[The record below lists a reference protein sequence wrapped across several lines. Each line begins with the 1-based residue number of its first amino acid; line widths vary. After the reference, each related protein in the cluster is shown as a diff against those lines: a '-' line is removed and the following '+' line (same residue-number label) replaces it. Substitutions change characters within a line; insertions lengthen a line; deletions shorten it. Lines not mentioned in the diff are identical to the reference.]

1 MPNNKLIL
9 RSVNSPWVSPFN
21 DITTGSVLSWADVDN
36 NFIYLKGEIIHS
48 GYTSGNSLILEKIN
62 GSTINLDLEQF
73 GDEGNRWYVPTNK
86 VVEVPSDYQSF
97 IYGDLYL
104 EGLVKLNDNSQLVVL
119 NGDIIMNGGSISGNG
134 TTLLVDLPM
143 FDTKLVNGYF
153 DSGIL
158 SLVDNAGNII
168 TVSGI
173 SSTDIFITGGTYN
186 QSNGIATFTNNT
198 GGTFNVNGFYTGGTE
213 IFITG
218 GTYNQS
224 NGIATFTNNTG
235 GTFNVNG
242 FYTGGTEIFITGGT
256 YNQSNGIATFTN
268 NTGGTFNVN
277 GFLTGYTNYYTTG
290 ATLVGSVAYFD
301 RTDSLSA
308 YTLDLSSID
317 FTGNTSGNCIG
328 DIWVSNLY
336 GCSPIT
342 IHDSIQSSV
351 STASGD
357 YSFAFGSGTTAS
369 GALSHA
375 EGYQTTASG
384 VISHAEGRNTIASGD
399 SSHAEGTGTI
409 AGKYSHAE
417 GSSTTAIGQASHAEG
432 SQTTASG
439 VISHAE
445 GRNTIASGQ
454 TAHAEGTGTIAGN
467 YVSHAEGHYTK
478 AMGNNS
484 HAEGAN
490 TTASGTVSHAEGGG
504 TIVSGSYSHGEGY
517 YTVASGASSH
527 SEGSNTTAGGSYSH
541 SEGYYTKA
549 LGNFGSHAEGFY
561 TTANGNGSH
570 TEGSGTTASGKYSH
584 AEGGN
589 TTASG
594 DYSHAGGINT
604 IASTNTSFIH
614 STNSRVTG
622 ARSAVLG
629 GQNITGSTADTV
641 YVPNLNINT
650 APANDDSLTQV
661 LVRATD
667 GAVKY
672 RTIPMPTTYGLHA
685 QTGDSVSVSATTV
698 ETTIL
703 NGGVGT
709 LTVPANTLTPG
720 DSFLAS
726 LGGIV
731 SAKPNDDLT
740 IRIKAGSVE
749 LTSSGPISMPNIVN
763 RVWQMNITFTVRKIG
778 VATVASIV
786 SLGDFI
792 YSDSSGVQNGFG
804 FNTVNTTTF
813 DTTISN
819 TLNITA
825 EWSSASSDNSIY
837 SDVFVL
843 TKTY

>member
-173 SSTDIFITGGTYN
+173 SATD
-186 QSNGIATFTNNT
+186 
-198 GGTFNVNGFYTGGTE
+198 

-384 VISHAEGRNTIASGD
+384 VISHAEGRNTIASG
-399 SSHAEGTGTI
+399 
-409 AGKYSHAE
+409 
-417 GSSTTAIGQASHAEG
+417 
-432 SQTTASG
+432 
-439 VISHAE
+439 
-445 GRNTIASGQ
+445 Q

-527 SEGSNTTAGGSYSH
+527 SEGSNTTASGSYSH
-541 SEGYYTKA
+541 SEGYFTKA

>member
-1 MPNNKLIL
+1 MAFRTKLDYSDNRQLTQRERTSTIL
-9 RSVNSPWVSPFN
+9 SGTTVFGVPFSAL
-21 DITTGSVLSWADVDN
+21 TTGPDLS
-36 NFIYLKGEIIHS
+36 
-48 GYTSGNSLILEKIN
+48 YTAQTSQFFGVSSTYSGNSATTVFTWGIPNVSIIDPYISALTPSNSGVSQNI
-62 GSTINLDLEQF
+62 GAQFAPSSSTTIDGNLVNLTYSGVSAQ
-73 GDEGNRWYVPTNK
+73 NLYPITM
-86 VVEVPSDYQSF
+86 VEVSPGNYSGSVSTDFFVFSAGTLDF
-97 IYGDLYL
+97 TGRTIWIDNTEILRTK
-104 EGLVKLNDNSQLVVL
+104 KLIVNDNPQIGYVL
-119 NGDIIMNGGSISGNG
+119 TCADVEGMVSWGPVSGATSG
-134 TTLLVDLPM
+134 TTYWSASTGTNAIV
-143 FDTKLVNGYF
+143 T
-153 DSGIL
+153 I
-158 SLVDNAGNII
+158 NAGNL
-168 TVSGI
+168 
-173 SSTDIFITGGTYN
+173 
-186 QSNGIATFTNNT
+186 A
-198 GGTFNVNGFYTGGTE
+198 
-213 IFITG
+213 
-218 GTYNQS
+218 
-224 NGIATFTNNTG
+224 
-235 GTFNVNG
+235 
-242 FYTGGTEIFITGGT
+242 
-256 YNQSNGIATFTN
+256 
-268 NTGGTFNVN
+268 
-277 GFLTGYTNYYTTG
+277 
-290 ATLVGSVAYFD
+290 
-301 RTDSLSA
+301 
-308 YTLDLSSID
+308 
-317 FTGNTSGNCIG
+317 SGN
-328 DIWVSNLY
+328 Y
-336 GCSPIT
+336 
-342 IHDSIQSSV
+342 
-351 STASGD
+351 
-357 YSFAFGSGTTAS
+357 
-369 GALSHA
+369 AL
-375 EGYQTTASG
+375 
-384 VISHAEGRNTIASGD
+384 
-399 SSHAEGTGTI
+399 
-409 AGKYSHAE
+409 
-417 GSSTTAIGQASHAEG
+417 
-432 SQTTASG
+432 
-439 VISHAE
+439 
-445 GRNTIASGQ
+445 
-454 TAHAEGTGTIAGN
+454 
-467 YVSHAEGHYTK
+467 
-478 AMGNNS
+478 
-484 HAEGAN
+484 
-490 TTASGTVSHAEGGG
+490 
-504 TIVSGSYSHGEGY
+504 
-517 YTVASGASSH
+517 
-527 SEGSNTTAGGSYSH
+527 
-541 SEGYYTKA
+541 
-549 LGNFGSHAEGFY
+549 AEGF
-561 TTANGNGSH
+561 
-570 TEGSGTTASGKYSH
+570 
-584 AEGGN
+584 N